1 MTDLLDKGQ
10 RAGFAIG
17 GAMLVAL
24 ASVCALAGFALSGIW
39 PGLSW
44 AIGAALGFVLLLP
57 AARWLRAAI
66 TGRRPRVHRDAE
78 RRGTI

>member
-1 MTDLLDKGQ
+1 MLDRLDKGQ
-10 RAGFAIG
+10 RIRFALG
-17 GAMLVAL
+17 GVLLVAL
-24 ASVCALAGFALSGIW
+24 AAACAAAGFALSGMW

-44 AIGAALGFVLLLP
+44 ALGAAPGFVLLLP

-66 TGRRPRVHRDAE
+66 TGRVPQRPRDAE